1 MPVNEFMGY
10 TLTTDE
16 CEALY
21 DYLVKIREKKRQERQ
36 RQACKNAISWQ
47 INEAINTI
55 GLDETKRI
63 VRELNRELRENTT
76 D

>member
-1 MPVNEFMGY
+1 MTTEFMGY

-16 CEALY
+16 CAALY
-21 DYLVKIREKKRQERQ
+21 DCLAKMREKKRQEHLRQ
-36 RQACKNAISWQ
+36 TCKDAISFQ
-47 INEAINTI
+47 VEKAIDTI

-63 VRELNRELRENTT
+63 VRELNRELRGCA

>member
-1 MPVNEFMGY
+1 MTNEFMGY

-16 CEALY
+16 CEVLHKC
-21 DYLVKIREKKRQERQ
+21 LMEIREKKRQERQ
-36 RQACKNAISWQ
+36 RYECKIAISFQ
-47 INEAINTI
+47 IDKAVNTI
-55 GLDETKRI
+55 GLAETKRI